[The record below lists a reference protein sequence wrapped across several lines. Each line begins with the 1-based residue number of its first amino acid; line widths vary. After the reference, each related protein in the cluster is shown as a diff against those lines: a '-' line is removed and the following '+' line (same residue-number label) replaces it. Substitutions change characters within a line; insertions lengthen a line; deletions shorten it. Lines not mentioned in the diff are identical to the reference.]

1 MIKSEVTNDQFYT
14 KDAVAYSLIKKLQDK
29 YNSIDMYVEPS
40 AGSGSFYDFL
50 PETKRIGLDIDPK
63 HKEVRKQDFFS
74 FDSSSLKNSYNSI
87 CVVGN
92 PPFGK
97 NSSLA
102 IKFFNHSAM
111 FAKYIAF
118 IVPRTFR
125 KESVIN
131 RLDKQ
136 FHLEYEEILEKKSFK
151 LADDTDYSVPCTF
164 QIWEKKSF
172 DRKVMIR
179 SKSHKDWSWVS
190 KEDNPKFAIRRVG
203 VNAGKIF
210 EFDKKISSSSHYF
223 IECDPQVFNN
233 FKKLFDKVYSKENNN
248 THKYDTVGN
257 PSISMSDLVED
268 YSKLSY

>member
-14 KDAVAYSLIKKLQDK
+14 KDAVAHTLIKKLQNK
-29 YNSIDMYVEPS
+29 YKNIDMYIEPS
-40 AGSGSFYDFL
+40 AGSGSFYNFL
-50 PETKRIGLDIDPK
+50 PKGKRIGLDIDPK
-63 HKEVRKQDFFS
+63 HKEIKKQDFFS
-74 FDSSSLKNSYNSI
+74 FDSSNLIKSYSSI

-102 IKFFNHSAM
+102 IKFFNHSAS

-131 RLDKQ
+131 RLNKH
-136 FHLEYEEILEKKSFK
+136 FHLVYEEILEKKSFK
-151 LADDTDYSVPCTF
+151 LVDNTDYSVPCTF
-164 QIWEKKSF
+164 QVWEWKSF
-172 DRKVMIR
+172 KRKAILR
-179 SKSHKDWSWVS
+179 SKNHKDWSWVS
-190 KEDNPKFAIRRVG
+190 KEENPKFAIRRVG

-210 EFDKKISSSSHYF
+210 KFDKNISPSSHYF
-223 IECDPQVFNN
+223 IKCDSQVFDN
-233 FKKLFDKVYSKENNN
+233 FRKLFEKMYSKENND

-268 YSKLSY
+268 YSRLF